1 MKPCARVVYPYPH
14 PDSNPTLAN
23 LAAELGRRGW
33 DVELLCAGADVRGLG
48 APGSGLGPA
57 GRPGLLNPLP
67 RGGAGPGA
75 RLADRLRRA
84 AGPALLARSRR
95 PGVLLGADP
104 QGLAL
109 ARKLGAR
116 ARLPLVYLS
125 FEILFREEVG
135 PAEAGLKAAELAACA
150 DVALTLVQDEERA
163 AALAGATGLPR
174 AAMALVPNAPAPGP
188 EAQPVP
194 PSDLLRRRLGIA
206 PERRIVLY
214 TGSLAGWASLHL
226 LREMVG
232 HWPGEFVLVLHSRAA
247 SGPRMRSWLEGLRA
261 TGRVEISPDPLPA
274 GELGA
279 LYASADFLLAPYM
292 PVPDDWT
299 SCANIAHLG
308 LSSGKVAHAAL
319 CGLPILASDLEV
331 FRREFAAYR
340 CGEVYTRLEQTGGLL
355 ARMAADRE
363 AYSAGARRFYAERLD
378 PRGPMAAFC
387 DRLEGLLP

>member
-1 MKPCARVVYPYPH
+1 MRPLARVVYPYPH
-14 PDSNPTLAN
+14 PDSNPTLVN

-33 DVELLCAGADVRGLG
+33 DVELLCAGADVRG
-48 APGSGLGPA
+48 
-57 GRPGLLNPLP
+57 PGLEAAGPPGVLNPLP
-67 RGGAGPGA
+67 RGGPGPGA

-84 AGPALLARSRR
+84 AGPALLARARR
-95 PGVLLGADP
+95 RGLLLGVDP
-104 QGLAL
+104 RGLAL
-109 ARKLGAR
+109 ARGLNAR
-116 ARLPLVYLS
+116 AGLPLVYLS

-188 EAQPVP
+188 VP
-194 PSDLLRRRLGIA
+194 QSDLLRRRLGIA
-206 PERRIVLY
+206 PERRIVLSA
-214 TGSLAGWASLHL
+214 GSLAGWASLHL

-247 SGPRMRSWLEGLRA
+247 SGPRMRAWLEGLRA

-274 GELGA
+274 AELGA

-319 CGLPILASDLEV
+319 CGLPILASDLAV

-340 CGEVYTRLEQTGGLL
+340 CGEVYTRLEQTGELL
-355 ARMAADRE
+355 ARMAARRE
-363 AYSAGARRFYAERLD
+363 AYAAEARRFYAERLD

-387 DRLEGLLP
+387 DRLEALLP